1 MFRRRL
7 VIVFEALD
15 SAKRR
20 SPGLMSAT
28 ELVDVRMSM
37 GGCGADV
44 GCARRGD
51 ILRRWVFPAYYI

>member
-1 MFRRRL
+1 M
-7 VIVFEALD
+7 IVFEALD